1 MDGLERLEKEAV
13 EMNNHNVILIFN
25 YIKEKES
32 LRDKFN
38 NEEKTIKGM
47 YEFICNK
54 ARTVSQNN
62 VAMVQDNIVYLW
74 AMAYFNKTNEELGI
88 NKKVSTPKKET
99 KKTEVKKEESKALFE
114 IEYTEASI
122 DRLSILAFLKVE
134 LPISFT
140 SIFASFEG
148 ITKFLLEPE

>member
-99 KKTEVKKEESKALFE
+99 KKTEVKKEELQEEKKEEKKDTQVSLFE
-114 IEYTEASI
+114 EV
-122 DRLSILAFLKVE
+122 K
-134 LPISFT
+134 
-140 SIFASFEG
+140 
-148 ITKFLLEPE
+148 K

>member
-62 VAMVQDNIVYLW
+62 VAMIQDNIVYLW

-88 NKKVSTPKKET
+88 NKKVSPPQT
-99 KKTEVKKEESKALFE
+99 KKLDYLFFLPSFLLVILLFLLQFSLFEEVKK
-114 IEYTEASI
+114 
-122 DRLSILAFLKVE
+122 
-134 LPISFT
+134 
-140 SIFASFEG
+140 
-148 ITKFLLEPE
+148 

>member
-1 MDGLERLEKEAV
+1 MNGLERLEKESI

-62 VAMVQDNIVYLW
+62 VAMVQNNIVYLW

-88 NKKVSTPKKET
+88 NKKVPAPKKET
-99 KKTEVKKEESKALFE
+99 KKTEIKKEEKKDNQISLFE
-114 IEYTEASI
+114 GVQ
-122 DRLSILAFLKVE
+122 K
-134 LPISFT
+134 
-140 SIFASFEG
+140 
-148 ITKFLLEPE
+148 

>member
-54 ARTVSQNN
+54 ARIVSQNN

-99 KKTEVKKEESKALFE
+99 KKTEVKKKN
-114 IEYTEASI
+114 YKKKK
-122 DRLSILAFLKVE
+122 RK
-134 LPISFT
+134 
-140 SIFASFEG
+140 
-148 ITKFLLEPE
+148 KKR

>member
-54 ARTVSQNN
+54 ARTVSN

-99 KKTEVKKEESKALFE
+99 KKTEVKKEELQEEKKEEKKDNQVSLFE
-114 IEYTEASI
+114 EV
-122 DRLSILAFLKVE
+122 K
-134 LPISFT
+134 
-140 SIFASFEG
+140 
-148 ITKFLLEPE
+148 K